1 MSEQVKRYGKE
12 ADKLFRD
19 FASIQNTL
27 EEIPPLYLD
36 YCGIE
41 ECRPGHSFG
50 PHIRDEFALH
60 IILDGKGVFHNGKDR
75 FEIGPDNMFLIYPGD
90 ETFYKADLQ
99 DPWYYVWIGFH
110 GASAERLMENI
121 GFTKT
126 NPVLPFADGRLV
138 LETVHAAMQIET
150 DVLAEAFFRRACI
163 NRVIGLI
170 LDGSTNR
177 RPLGMVTTQEVSYTT
192 YAARYLQR
200 HFSEQVRVNKLA
212 ERIGISRSYLVRLF
226 REHYGISPQEY
237 LIRLRMVHASECL
250 LLTDDSIHNIAL
262 ESGYQDPL
270 AFSRYFKQRFG
281 VSPRMYREQ
290 HKQDSVTQKDPNP
303 FESDTD
309 STSDEPAP
317 HDGQKVHH
325 DDKQTA
331 RLPRHQEKGVHHGN
345 CV

>member
-121 GFTKT
+121 GFTKA
-126 NPVLPFADGRLV
+126 NPVLPFADGSLV

-150 DVLAEAFFRRACI
+150 DVLAEAFWNGHDSGGLLYNLCGAVSAASFFRA
-163 NRVIGLI
+163 GP
-170 LDGSTNR
+170 G
-177 RPLGMVTTQEVSYTT
+177 
-192 YAARYLQR
+192 
-200 HFSEQVRVNKLA
+200 EQA
-212 ERIGISRSYLVRLF
+212 G
-226 REHYGISPQEY
+226 
-237 LIRLRMVHASECL
+237 
-250 LLTDDSIHNIAL
+250 
-262 ESGYQDPL
+262 
-270 AFSRYFKQRFG
+270 
-281 VSPRMYREQ
+281 
-290 HKQDSVTQKDPNP
+290 
-303 FESDTD
+303 
-309 STSDEPAP
+309 
-317 HDGQKVHH
+317 
-325 DDKQTA
+325 
-331 RLPRHQEKGVHHGN
+331 
-345 CV
+345 

>member
-1 MSEQVKRYGKE
+1 MSKLAKRYGKE
-12 ADKLFRD
+12 ADTLFRD
-19 FASIQNTL
+19 FASIHNTL
-27 EEIPPLYLD
+27 EEIPPLFLD

-50 PHIRDEFALH
+50 PHIRDEFVLH
-60 IILDGKGVFHNGKDR
+60 IVLNGKGVFQNGTDR
-75 FEIGPDNMFLIYPGD
+75 FEIGPDNMFLIYPGE
-90 ETFYKADLQ
+90 ETLYKANLQ
-99 DPWYYVWIGFH
+99 NPWYYVWIGFH

-121 GFTKT
+121 GFTRSD
-126 NPVLPFADGRLV
+126 PVLPFSDGSTV
-138 LETVHAAMQIET
+138 LETVHTTMQIET

-163 NRVIGLI
+163 NRVIGLV
-170 LDGSTNR
+170 LNGSTRR
-177 RPLGMVTTQEVSYTT
+177 RPMGMVSTQEVSYTT

-226 REHYGISPQEY
+226 RERYGISPQEY
-237 LIRLRMVHASECL
+237 LIRLRMAHASECL

-290 HKQDSVTQKDPNP
+290 HKQYAETGKETDPFDSDIAPSP
-303 FESDTD
+303 D
-309 STSDEPAP
+309 SSASRSW
-317 HDGQKVHH
+317 QNVH
-325 DDKQTA
+325 
-331 RLPRHQEKGVHHGN
+331 LEG
-345 CV
+345 